1 MKKHTSNKIN
11 SLRTN
16 AAKLGWRFKEYGKSN
31 SINDYSNSEILEME
45 RGIYSSSKMLL
56 VDGDYFINMNDVTEI
71 ICQVEDVSLSK
82 KIKVTEING
91 KAQHAIRS
99 IRSFYVKNYILK
111 TISTYEGKIE
121 HGISR
126 FLVNA
131 GAIIRGRG
139 KFTHLYCVV
148 NQTQE
153 IQSFEQGMFPKDL
166 FFPIKFDINRPFFGN
181 QYRLS
186 NFRVESKDAFILQS

>member
-1 MKKHTSNKIN
+1 MKKYTIDKIN
-11 SLRTN
+11 SLRN
-16 AAKLGWRFKEYGKSN
+16 NEKKSGWRFKEYGKSN
-31 SINDYSNSEILEME
+31 TINDYSNLEILEME

-56 VDGDYFINMNDVTEI
+56 VDGEYFVNMNDVTEI

-82 KIKVTEING
+82 KTKDIEING
-91 KAQHAIRS
+91 KAQHAITN
-99 IRSFYVKNYILK
+99 IGSFYVKNYVLK
-111 TISTYEGKIE
+111 TLSTYEGKIE

-131 GAIIRGRG
+131 GAITRGRG
-139 KFTHLYCVV
+139 KFTHLFCVV

-153 IQSFEQGMFPKDL
+153 MQSFEQGMFPKDL
-166 FFPIKFDINRPFFGN
+166 FLPIKFDINRLFFGD

-186 NFRVESKDAFILQS
+186 NFKVEFNTALF